1 MVGSE
6 ISEMREELR
15 EANRRLDRLEKGWVE
30 EVEGHKIDSKGSDWE
45 ELRSEKREEGS
56 EEASEELEE

>member
-1 MVGSE
+1 VVVGSE

-30 EVEGHKIDSKGSDWE
+30 EVEGHKIDSKGSD
-45 ELRSEKREEGS
+45 
-56 EEASEELEE
+56 